1 MIRKIKQYFAT
12 RKYKKFNESLNF
24 FNSWYQNNLGK
35 IYHILSIDIYSGR
48 LFMEE
53 YQYFIDSK
61 SCTTIIDYVGN
72 NYRFD
77 YDSFMSEH
85 FQINSVYMFDDII
98 KSKFRKNGFKISN
111 IDIDCLNTKDNGW
124 YTFRISSE
132 IKYNPTKRRL
142 LVKSDSEE
150 LTCYES
156 YKCYDITKKQ
166 LKKYFINGE

>member
-12 RKYKKFNESLNF
+12 KKYKNFNESLNF

-61 SCTTIIDYVGN
+61 CNISIDYVGN

-77 YDSFMSEH
+77 YGLFMSKH

-111 IDIDCLNTKDNGW
+111 IDIDCLNKEKGW

-142 LVKSDSEE
+142 LVKDDSEE

-156 YKCYDITKKQ
+156 YKCYDVTKKQ
-166 LKKYFINGE
+166 LKKYFIDGE